1 MDNNKPPSQ
10 KRSLTYLIQA
20 TIIDNSRGCN
30 AHIVINNIACRLR
43 PIVLS
48 AERLTTDP
56 RPSQRACKHS
66 DKNTTKQ

>member
-30 AHIVINNIACRLR
+30 AHIVNNNTACKVRLSVLTAERITTDTPTLAKVLQAQINN
-43 PIVLS
+43 
-48 AERLTTDP
+48 
-56 RPSQRACKHS
+56 KHH
-66 DKNTTKQ
+66 